1 MPESYPAR
9 SSIRSMT
16 GGGGVTLFR
25 IRGIRIAVDYS
36 WFVVLFLIIIWLSS
50 SYRDELGA
58 AQGSSE
64 PYLLAVASAILF
76 FASILLHELGHAFV
90 AKRHDIGVSDITLW
104 MFGGFARLE
113 KDSDTP
119 ATEFKIAIAGPL
131 VTAAISLVCVGAFL
145 LLAPSGELG
154 DALTQSATNASG
166 LAILVGWLG
175 GINLFVL
182 VFNLIPAFPLDGGR
196 IARAIAWWRT
206 GSRNKGTRFAATLG
220 EWFGVLLILVGLG
233 YFLAY
238 QGNLVGGIWLAFVGF
253 ILRGA
258 AKSAIAQTNVSSR
271 IEGISVADVMER
283 DPVAIPEG
291 ASIEQALDEYFLR
304 YRSPWF
310 PVVDTGRHFIG
321 LVDRGA
327 ADNVPAVE
335 RASSVVG
342 DVLARDS
349 GTLTIGEDEP
359 LESVLGNESLR
370 RLGALIAT
378 DGDGRIRGVLTI
390 DAIGKALQPVAPGS
404 ADTSL

>member
-1 MPESYPAR
+1 MPENYPPR
-9 SSIRSMT
+9 SSISGMA
-16 GGGGVTLFR
+16 GGGVTLFR

-36 WFVVLFLIIIWLSS
+36 WFIVLFLIIFWLSGF
-50 SYRDELGA
+50 YKDVLNEP
-58 AQGSSE
+58 QGSSA
-64 PYLLAVASAILF
+64 PYLLAVGSATLF

-90 AKRHDIGVSDITLW
+90 ARRHNIGVSGITLW

-119 ATEFKIAIAGPL
+119 GTEFKIAIAGPL
-131 VTAAISLVCVGAFL
+131 VTAAIVVACFLAGL
-145 LLAPSGELG
+145 LLAGDEFRHAALAQSVTRTSGI
-154 DALTQSATNASG
+154 AAMVS
-166 LAILVGWLG
+166 WLG
-175 GINLFVL
+175 SINLFVL
-182 VFNLIPAFPLDGGR
+182 IFNLVPAFPLDGGR

-206 GSRNKGTRFAATLG
+206 GSRNSGTRFAATLG
-220 EWFGVLLILVGLG
+220 EWFGLLLIIGGLG

-238 QGNLVGGIWLAFVGF
+238 RGDLFGGVWLAFIGF

-258 AKSAIAQTNVSSR
+258 AKAALAQTEVSSR
-271 IEGISVADVMER
+271 IEGVSVADVMER

-310 PVVDTGRHFIG
+310 PVVDAGRHFIG

-335 RASSVVG
+335 RASSVVS

-349 GTLTIGEDEP
+349 GSLTIGEDEP
-359 LESVLGNESLR
+359 LESVLGNEALR

-378 DGDGRIRGVLTI
+378 DAEGHIRGVLTI
-390 DAIGKALQPVAPGS
+390 DAIGKALRPVAPGS

>member
-1 MPESYPAR
+1 MSESYPSASNLR
-9 SSIRSMT
+9 CMT
-16 GGGGVTLFR
+16 GGGVTLFR

-36 WFVVLFLIIIWLSS
+36 WFIVLFLIIFWLSGF
-50 SYRDELGA
+50 YKDVLNEP
-58 AQGSSE
+58 QGSTT
-64 PYLLAVASAILF
+64 PYLLAVASATLF

-90 AKRHDIGVSDITLW
+90 ARRHNIGVSGITLW

-119 ATEFKIAIAGPL
+119 GTEFKIAIAGPL
-131 VTAAISLVCVGAFL
+131 VTAAIVVACFGAGL
-145 LLAPSGELG
+145 LIAG
-154 DALTQSATNASG
+154 DEVRHAALTQSDTRTSG
-166 LAILVGWLG
+166 VAAMVGWLG
-175 GINLFVL
+175 GINLLVL
-182 VFNLIPAFPLDGGR
+182 IFNLVPAFPLDGGR

-206 GSRNKGTRFAATLG
+206 GSRNSGTRFAATLG
-220 EWFGVLLILVGLG
+220 EWFGLLLIVGGLG
-233 YFLAY
+233 YFVAY
-238 QGNLVGGIWLAFVGF
+238 RGDLFGGVWLAFIGF

-258 AKSAIAQTNVSSR
+258 AKAALAQTEVTSR

-310 PVVDTGRHFIG
+310 PVVDAGRHFIG

-335 RASSVVG
+335 RASSVVS
-342 DVLARDS
+342 DVLAHDS
-349 GTLTIGEDEP
+349 GTLTVREDDS
-359 LESVLGNESLR
+359 LESVLGNEALR

-378 DGDGRIRGVLTI
+378 DTEGRIRGVLTI
-390 DAIGKALQPVAPGS
+390 DAIGKALRPTMAPGS
-404 ADTSL
+404 ADTNL